1 MSKNGIQEL
10 KEFLE
15 EKINQ
20 LKKELEFYELML
32 SIIESG
38 RNNPWIRGPRAGESV
53 LEIKD
58 NTGAIIAY
66 IFVGKEYLRIVPLHE
81 IETKNPYFEFLIRYL
96 EDQKRKDTE
105 AAKRG
110 VIPENKILDYEIR
123 AENGIVREIVVRNY
137 KGSKIFLVELQAAVV
152 YSLEKARQQITA

>member
-20 LKKELEFYELML
+20 LKKELEFYELLLSML
-32 SIIESG
+32 ESG
-38 RNNPWIRGPRAGESV
+38 RNNPLIRGPRKGEKV

-66 IFVGKEYLRIVPLHE
+66 IFEGKGYLRIVPLHD
-81 IETKNPYFEFLIRYL
+81 IEASNPYFEFLIRYL
-96 EDQKRKDTE
+96 DEQKRKEVE

-110 VIPENKILDYEIR
+110 EIPENKILDYEVR
-123 AENGIVREIVVRNY
+123 TEDGIVREVVVRNY
-137 KGSKIFLVELQAAVV
+137 KGGKIFLVELQAAVI
-152 YSLEKARQQITA
+152 YSFEKARQQITA